1 MVLTSVLVILS
12 LGSPENP
19 RRMNRSHFRLS
30 FWVHVVRITAV
41 TSTVVIHTIVTPYDR
56 SIASSTSFSPHR
68 AI

>member
-1 MVLTSVLVILS
+1 MVLTSVLVVLS

-30 FWVHVVRITAV
+30 VWVHLVRITAV
-41 TSTVVIHTIVTPYDR
+41 TPTVVIHTIVMPYDR
-56 SIASSTSFSPHR
+56 SIASATSSSHR